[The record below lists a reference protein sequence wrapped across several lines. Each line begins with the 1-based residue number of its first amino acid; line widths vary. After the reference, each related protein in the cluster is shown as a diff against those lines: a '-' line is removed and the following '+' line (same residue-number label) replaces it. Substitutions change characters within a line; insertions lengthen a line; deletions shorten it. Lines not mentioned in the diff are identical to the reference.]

1 MALLSR
7 ERNQPIEPPF
17 SLPSNGFTP
26 SVVQAPHQDITSAPS
41 LHSPTSYSQQ
51 DAFINIVPGFHVSFV
66 EAGQVLQEYM
76 TEMLP
81 QFPFVP
87 LSSVDAHDLYK
98 RKPLLLKTILW
109 VCRPPA
115 PEAYAAFEN
124 WFRQHVAYQTVVL
137 MNKSLE
143 IVQALLVF
151 FAWYE
156 PPRSLT

>member
-1 MALLSR
+1 
-7 ERNQPIEPPF
+7 
-17 SLPSNGFTP
+17 
-26 SVVQAPHQDITSAPS
+26 
-41 LHSPTSYSQQ
+41 
-51 DAFINIVPGFHVSFV
+51 
-66 EAGQVLQEYM
+66 M

-87 LSSVDAHDLYK
+87 LPSIDAYDLYK

-109 VCRPPA
+109 VCRPPG
-115 PEAYAAFEN
+115 PEAYAAFED

-156 PPRSLT
+156 PPRSPT